1 MAGSNTSKYDVIVIG
16 GGHNGLVNAAYL
28 ARAGKKVL
36 VLERRHVLGGAAC
49 TEEVFPGFKFSVC
62 SYVVSLLRPEII
74 RDLDLPRHG
83 LEILPLDGTFTPMPS
98 GDYLWRVN
106 DHGKTHREIARHS
119 RVDAEAYDEFGK
131 AMQAMCRFVKPILSM
146 VPPDPNTLNPRELM
160 KLLFI
165 GRRFQG
171 MSSYDK
177 YNQVQLMTMSAIDF
191 LDQWF
196 ETDVLKATM
205 SASGIIG
212 TFLGVRSPG
221 TAYVLLHHYMGEI
234 DGAFRAWG
242 FARGGTGAISNAIG
256 DAAREAGVE
265 IRTEAAIAKIIVK
278 DGKAKGVVL
287 ANGDEI
293 YADTISSSVDPRLTF
308 NKFIEADHLP
318 ADFLEEI
325 NRFKYRGSSGKVN
338 MALDALPNFKCM
350 PGPGAH
356 LRGAISISPSVEY
369 MERAYDD
376 AKYGNFSRRP
386 YIDMVIPSLTDPS
399 VAPPG
404 KHVLSCF
411 VQYAP
416 YKLRAGLNWDDQKEA
431 FGDTV
436 INTIAEYAPNIK
448 DIILHRQVVTP
459 LDLEREWGLSEG
471 NIFQGE
477 LSLEQ
482 LFFLRPAPGYARFR
496 TPIRNLYM
504 CGSATHPGGG
514 IMGAP
519 GRLAALEILK
529 DIGSGLTM
537 PETKSDRRDIV
548 IIGGG
553 HNGLVTAFYLAK
565 AGFKPLVLERRAQ
578 VGGAAITDE
587 FHPGF
592 RCSTLAHT
600 AGPIRPR
607 HRARHATGKT
617 WAEADHAGDLRHS
630 AFARR
635 ARAFALSGR
644 QTSRAGD
651 QRVFTERCRRNIRS
665 FSNR

>member
-1 MAGSNTSKYDVIVIG
+1 MASASNASNSKYDVIVIG
-16 GGHNGLVNAAYL
+16 GGHNGLTNAAYL

-36 VLERRHVLGGAAC
+36 VLERRHVLGGAAV

-83 LEILPLDGTFTPMPS
+83 LEILPLDGTFTPMPN

-106 DHGKTHREIARHS
+106 DHGKTRREIARHS
-119 RVDAEAYDEFGK
+119 KLDAEAYEEFGK

-146 VPPDPNTLNPRELM
+146 VPPDPSTLNPRELM
-160 KLLFI
+160 KLLFL
-165 GRRFQG
+165 GRRFQRL
-171 MSSYDK
+171 SSEDK
-177 YNQVQLMTMSAIDF
+177 YNQVQLMTMSAVDF

-234 DGAFRAWG
+234 DGAFRSWG
-242 FARGGTGAISNAIG
+242 FSRGGTGAISNAIAE
-256 DAAREAGVE
+256 AAREAGAE
-265 IRTEAAIAKIIVK
+265 IRTEAPIAKIIVNNNR
-278 DGKAKGVVL
+278 AQGVVL
-287 ANGDEI
+287 QNGDEI
-293 YADTISSSVDPRLTF
+293 YGDVISSSVDPRLTF
-308 NKFIEADHLP
+308 LKFIEEKMLP
-318 ADFLEEI
+318 SEFLEDVK
-325 NRFKYRGSSGKVN
+325 RYKFRGSSGKVN
-338 MALDALPNFKCM
+338 IALDALPDFKCL

-404 KHVLSCF
+404 KHVMSCF

-416 YKLRAGLNWDDQKEA
+416 YKLRPGLNWDDQREA
-431 FGDTV
+431 FGNNVIDT
-436 INTIAEYAPNIK
+436 ISEYAPNLK
-448 DIILHRQVVTP
+448 SIIINKQVLTP
-459 LDLEREWGLSEG
+459 LDLEREFGLSEG

-482 LFFLRPAPGYARFR
+482 LFFLRPVPGYAQFR
-496 TPIRNLYM
+496 TPIKNLYM

-529 DIGSGLTM
+529 DVKSTPPRAKPACVGD
-537 PETKSDRRDIV
+537 PESTPPRAKPASVGDPESTPPRAKPAR
-548 IIGGG
+548 GGD
-553 HNGLVTAFYLAK
+553 
-565 AGFKPLVLERRAQ
+565 PE
-578 VGGAAITDE
+578 GA
-587 FHPGF
+587 
-592 RCSTLAHT
+592 S
-600 AGPIRPR
+600 
-607 HRARHATGKT
+607 
-617 WAEADHAGDLRHS
+617 
-630 AFARR
+630 
-635 ARAFALSGR
+635 
-644 QTSRAGD
+644 
-651 QRVFTERCRRNIRS
+651 
-665 FSNR
+665 

>member
-1 MAGSNTSKYDVIVIG
+1 MAVSYDVIVIG

-36 VLERRHVLGGAAC
+36 VLERRHVLGGAAV

-83 LEILPLDGTFTPMPS
+83 LEILPLDGTFTPMPN

-106 DHGKTHREIARHS
+106 DHGKTHREISRHS
-119 RVDAEAYDEFGK
+119 KLDAEAYDEFGK

-146 VPPDPNTLNPRELM
+146 VPPDPATLNPKELM

-171 MSSYDK
+171 MTSEDK

-234 DGAFRAWG
+234 DGAFRSWG
-242 FARGGTGAISNAIG
+242 FARGGTGAISNAIA
-256 DAAREAGVE
+256 DAAREAGAE
-265 IRTEAAIAKIIVK
+265 IRTEAGIAKIIVK
-278 DGKAKGVVL
+278 DGKARGVVL
-287 ANGDEI
+287 ANGDEV
-293 YADTISSSVDPRLTF
+293 YANIISSSVDPRRTF
-308 NKFIEADHLP
+308 IGLIDSGNLPNEFLDEVRRYKF
-318 ADFLEEI
+318 
-325 NRFKYRGSSGKVN
+325 RGSSGKVN
-338 MALDALPNFKCM
+338 LALDALPNFKCM

-369 MERAYDD
+369 MEKAYDD
-376 AKYGNFSRRP
+376 AKYGNYSRHP
-386 YIDMVIPSLTDPS
+386 YIDMVIPTLTDPS

-404 KHVLSCF
+404 KHIMSCF

-416 YKLRAGLNWDDQKEA
+416 YKLRPGLNWDDQKQA
-431 FGDTV
+431 FGDNV

-448 DIILHRQVVTP
+448 DIILHRQVLTP
-459 LDLEREWGLSEG
+459 LDLEREFGLTEG

-482 LFFLRPAPGYARFR
+482 LFFLRPVPGWAQYR
-496 TPIRNLYM
+496 TPIKNLYM

-514 IMGAP
+514 IMGAN

-529 DIGSGLTM
+529 DY
-537 PETKSDRRDIV
+537 K
-548 IIGGG
+548 
-553 HNGLVTAFYLAK
+553 
-565 AGFKPLVLERRAQ
+565 
-578 VGGAAITDE
+578 GAA
-587 FHPGF
+587 
-592 RCSTLAHT
+592 
-600 AGPIRPR
+600 
-607 HRARHATGKT
+607 
-617 WAEADHAGDLRHS
+617 
-630 AFARR
+630 
-635 ARAFALSGR
+635 
-644 QTSRAGD
+644 
-651 QRVFTERCRRNIRS
+651 
-665 FSNR
+665 